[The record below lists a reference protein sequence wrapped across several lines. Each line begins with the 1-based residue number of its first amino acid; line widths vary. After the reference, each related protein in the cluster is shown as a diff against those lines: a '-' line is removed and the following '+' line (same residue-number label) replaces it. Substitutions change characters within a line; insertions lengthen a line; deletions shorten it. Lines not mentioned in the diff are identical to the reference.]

1 MDEYRIVNIDK
12 LEFADEVE
20 ELNLWSNKI
29 ANYDSLVARLKLM
42 PNLKAVWLND
52 NPVSEPLD
60 FIWKLYK
67 DLPSLQIINKQL
79 TPSSTDWVLKVLC
92 RMNTDIPL
100 NEILSLDLS
109 GRHIEYF
116 KPEFFDHLPKLR
128 EVDIS
133 NNEHLV
139 FPLNNS
145 LEFKGTFKGFLCFV

>member
-1 MDEYRIVNIDK
+1 LGPKVEMDDYKIVNIDG
-12 LEFADEVE
+12 LEFADDVE

-29 ANYDSLVARLKLM
+29 ANYDNLVVRLKLI

-52 NPVSEPLD
+52 NPVSEPSD
-60 FIWKLYK
+60 FVEKLYK
-67 DLPSLQIINKQL
+67 DLPSLQIINKEL

-92 RMNTDIPL
+92 RANIDIPL

-116 KPEFFDHLPKLR
+116 RPEFLELLPKLR
-128 EVDIS
+128 EIDIS

-139 FPLNNS
+139 FLLLS
-145 LEFKGTFKGFLCFV
+145 I

>member
-1 MDEYRIVNIDK
+1 MGPKVEMDDYKIVNIDG
-12 LEFADEVE
+12 LEFADDVE

-29 ANYDSLVARLKLM
+29 ANYDNLVVRLKLI

-52 NPVSEPLD
+52 NPVSEPSD
-60 FIWKLYK
+60 FVEKLYK
-67 DLPSLQIINKQL
+67 DLPSLQIINKEL

-92 RMNTDIPL
+92 RANIDIPL

-116 KPEFFDHLPKLR
+116 RPEFLELLPKLR
-128 EVDIS
+128 EIDIS

-139 FPLNNS
+139 FLLLS
-145 LEFKGTFKGFLCFV
+145 I